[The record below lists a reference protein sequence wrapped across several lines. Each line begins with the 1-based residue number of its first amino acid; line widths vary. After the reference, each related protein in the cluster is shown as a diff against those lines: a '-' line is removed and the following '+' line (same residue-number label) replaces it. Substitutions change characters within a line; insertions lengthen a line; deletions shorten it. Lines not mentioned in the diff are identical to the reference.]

1 MIREHSTRFFANL
14 FEKLHE
20 IYSFS
25 RKFINCKKKRKQ
37 GEVKTTK
44 EQITTKVIN
53 KVVKELFLFLCLPLG
68 LTINF

>member
-25 RKFINCKKKRKQ
+25 RKFINCKKKGNREKLKQ
-37 GEVKTTK
+37 
-44 EQITTKVIN
+44 QRN
-53 KVVKELFLFLCLPLG
+53 K
-68 LTINF
+68 